1 MLSVRRLGLRYSA
14 RLLRRELAAHAGPGG
29 GIGLKT
35 AVAGMVGTAGLGIG
49 IGLLLPSFV
58 VGDGDKSE
66 SKDSQPQGRPHDRR
80 KSTVYESAS
89 VIAEEI
95 ERPAMVQDAT
105 RAEVETLYEF
115 KSCLAS
121 GGTGSVWRAVDRRT
135 GEAVAIKVID
145 KKKLNP
151 ALFNMEVFAMQRC
164 SGHPHI
170 VQLLAAFDVP
180 PSVAQPNGEWH
191 VVMELAEGGELFE
204 RLLRHGAYTELVASE
219 IARQIASAVYHMHSC
234 GVVHRDLKPEN
245 LVLMTES
252 DAPHVKLIDF
262 GTAIILEENEQARL
276 TATILATTT
285 LTMTTLTMTTLT
297 MTTLTMT
304 TLTTTTLTIT
314 TLTITIMSRSSLTV
328 R

>member
-1 MLSVRRLGLRYSA
+1 M
-14 RLLRRELAAHAGPGG
+14 
-29 GIGLKT
+29 
-35 AVAGMVGTAGLGIG
+35 
-49 IGLLLPSFV
+49 LLPSV
-58 VGDGDKSE
+58 MVGDKSE
-66 SKDSQPQGRPHDRR
+66 KSRDLQQQGRPQDSRR

-95 ERPAMVQDAT
+95 KRPAMVQDAS
-105 RAEVETLYEF
+105 RAEVEALYDF

-151 ALFNMEVFAMQRC
+151 SLFNMEVFAMQRC

-180 PSVAQPNGEWH
+180 PSADQPNGEWH

-219 IARQIASAVYHMHSC
+219 V
-234 GVVHRDLKPEN
+234 
-245 LVLMTES
+245 
-252 DAPHVKLIDF
+252 
-262 GTAIILEENEQARL
+262 
-276 TATILATTT
+276 TT
-285 LTMTTLTMTTLT
+285 LTLTLTLTPTLT
-297 MTTLTMT
+297 PTQTPTLTPT
-304 TLTTTTLTIT
+304 PSQTPTQTLTCRRRRGARHLV
-314 TLTITIMSRSSLTV
+314 LRASGRAAAEL
-328 R
+328 RAGDKRPACRGAPP

>member
-1 MLSVRRLGLRYSA
+1 MLGLRRVGLRCTT
-14 RLLRRELAAHAGPGG
+14 RLLRREFAAPASPAG

-35 AVAGMVGTAGLGIG
+35 AAAGMVGTAGLGIG
-49 IGLLLPSFV
+49 IGMLLPSVMF
-58 VGDGDKSE
+58 GDKE
-66 SKDSQPQGRPHDRR
+66 KPKDLQQQGRPQDSRR

-95 ERPAMVQDAT
+95 KRPAMVQDAS
-105 RAEVETLYEF
+105 RAEVEALYDF

-151 ALFNMEVFAMQRC
+151 SLFNMEVFAMQRC

-180 PSVAQPNGEWH
+180 PSADQPNGEWH

-219 IARQIASAVYHMHSC
+219 VTRQIASAVYHMHSC

-262 GTAIILEENEQARL
+262 GTAIVL
-276 TATILATTT
+276 
-285 LTMTTLTMTTLT
+285 
-297 MTTLTMT
+297 
-304 TLTTTTLTIT
+304 
-314 TLTITIMSRSSLTV
+314 
-328 R
+328 

>member
-1 MLSVRRLGLRYSA
+1 MLALRRVGLRYST
-14 RLLRRELAAHAGPGG
+14 RLLRREFSAPASPGG

-35 AVAGMVGTAGLGIG
+35 AAAGMVGTAGLGIG
-49 IGLLLPSFV
+49 IGMLLPSVLF
-58 VGDGDKSE
+58 GDKE
-66 SKDSQPQGRPHDRR
+66 KPEELQQQGRPNDSRR

-95 ERPAMVQDAT
+95 QRPAMVQDAS
-105 RAEVETLYEF
+105 RAEVEALYDF

-121 GGTGSVWRAVDRRT
+121 GGTGTVWRAVDRRT
-135 GEAVAIKVID
+135 GAAVAIKVID

-180 PSVAQPNGEWH
+180 PSADQPNGEWH

-219 IARQIASAVYHMHSC
+219 ITRQIASAVYHMHSC

-252 DAPHVKLIDF
+252 DAPHVKIIDF
-262 GTAIILEENEQARL
+262 GTAIILEENEQVIADGKVG
-276 TATILATTT
+276 TWTYWAPEQVDSGAPP
-285 LTMTTLTMTTLT
+285 
-297 MTTLTMT
+297 
-304 TLTTTTLTIT
+304 
-314 TLTITIMSRSSLTV
+314 
-328 R
+328 